1 MKYKIAAAFLSVILL
16 LIVGVSLLDLTA
28 FELAAPGGT
37 TFAINDWEGIGRM
50 VGDWL
55 WSYRSIDLL
64 VQVTLLF
71 AAVIGASAMFR
82 TMRRNE

>member
-1 MKYKIAAAFLSVILL
+1 MRYKIAAVLLSLILL
-16 LIVGVSLLDLTA
+16 ILVGINLLELTA
-28 FELAAPGGT
+28 FELAAPSGT
-37 TFAINDWEGIGRM
+37 TFDIVDWEGIGST

-82 TMRRNE
+82 IMRRDE

>member
-1 MKYKIAAAFLSVILL
+1 MKYKIAAAILSLVILWL
-16 LIVGVSLLDLTA
+16 VGATLLDITA
-28 FELAAPGGT
+28 FELAAPTGT
-37 TFAINDWEGIGRM
+37 TFAIIDWEGVGSA

-82 TMRRNE
+82 AMRREE